1 MGSWSRMN
9 YLPPSSLSSALHQA
23 STGWKP
29 VQRKEAG
36 LSLRWPNGS
45 LSSSTLE
52 VHTPLHFGLEGRCHS
67 DGITACASMGGF
79 TVGE

>member
-1 MGSWSRMN
+1 MN
-9 YLPPSSLSSALHQA
+9 YLLPSSLSSALHQA

-45 LSSSTLE
+45 LSSSALE
-52 VHTPLHFGLEGRCHS
+52 VHTPLHFGLEVRCHS
-67 DGITACASMGGF
+67 HEVTACASVGGF
-79 TVGE
+79 AVGE